1 MNALPLV
8 LLVEDDED
16 IRLVV
21 KDVLE
26 GSGYVVELA
35 EGGAQ
40 ALAMLAEGAAPA
52 LMLIDLM
59 MPGMDGATLAK
70 EIAARPDRPMPRI
83 VFLTAATP
91 TPAVAELQHPVM
103 RKPFDLEAFL
113 EMVGRETKAART

>member
-1 MNALPLV
+1 MNAHPLV

-35 EGGAQ
+35 EGGLQ
-40 ALAMLAEGAAPA
+40 ALERLSEGLEPT

-59 MPGMDGATLAK
+59 MPGMDGVTLAR
-70 EIAARPDRPMPRI
+70 EVAARPDEPKPRI

-113 EMVGRETKAART
+113 EMVGRETEAVRK